1 MVYVSPTPR
10 GYSHGKKVNSKGR
23 GCLWMVCHHL
33 LDRKQNRQRMALFGR
48 SGVAVGT
55 VNVPF
60 ISLMDAIVQ
69 DSAK

>member
-1 MVYVSPTPR
+1 MLVDGLSPSVGQETEQAED
-10 GYSHGKKVNSKGR
+10 GFV
-23 GCLWMVCHHL
+23 
-33 LDRKQNRQRMALFGR
+33 GR

-60 ISLMDAIVQ
+60 INLMDAIVQ